1 MHRSDDNKVKY
12 QIGDFQLIQYQIL
25 QIDIEIIVCQTVQRI
40 TDEILVVQI
49 RIIFTL
55 QKEQLHWKINAK

>member
-1 MHRSDDNKVKY
+1 MHRSDENKVKY

-25 QIDIEIIVCQTVQRI
+25 QIDIKRIVCQTVQRI

-55 QKEQLHWKINAK
+55 QKEQLH

>member
-1 MHRSDDNKVKY
+1 MHRSDDIKVKY

-25 QIDIEIIVCQTVQRI
+25 QIDIKRIVCQTVQRI

>member
-12 QIGDFQLIQYQIL
+12 KIGDFQLIQYQIL
-25 QIDIEIIVCQTVQRI
+25 QIDIKRIVCQTVQRI

-55 QKEQLHWKINAK
+55 QKEQLH

>member
-25 QIDIEIIVCQTVQRI
+25 QIDIKRIVCQTVQRI

>member
-25 QIDIEIIVCQTVQRI
+25 QIDIKRIVCQTVQRI
-40 TDEILVVQI
+40 TNEILVVQI
-49 RIIFTL
+49 RIIFAL

>member
-25 QIDIEIIVCQTVQRI
+25 QIDIKRIVCQTVQRI
-40 TDEILVVQI
+40 TDEILAVQI

>member
-25 QIDIEIIVCQTVQRI
+25 QIDIKRIVCQTVQRI

-55 QKEQLHWKINAK
+55 QKERLH

>member
-25 QIDIEIIVCQTVQRI
+25 QIDIKRIVC
-40 TDEILVVQI
+40 
-49 RIIFTL
+49 
-55 QKEQLHWKINAK
+55 

>member
-25 QIDIEIIVCQTVQRI
+25 QIDIKRIVCQTVQRI

-55 QKEQLHWKINAK
+55 QKEQLH

>member
-25 QIDIEIIVCQTVQRI
+25 QIDIKRIACQTVQRI

-55 QKEQLHWKINAK
+55 QKEQLH

>member
-12 QIGDFQLIQYQIL
+12 QLGDFQLIQYQIL
-25 QIDIEIIVCQTVQRI
+25 QIDIKRIVCQTVQRI

-49 RIIFTL
+49 HIIFTL

>member
-25 QIDIEIIVCQTVQRI
+25 QIDIKKIVCQTVQRI

>member
-12 QIGDFQLIQYQIL
+12 QLGDFQLIQYQIL
-25 QIDIEIIVCQTVQRI
+25 QIDIKRIVCQTVQRI

>member
-1 MHRSDDNKVKY
+1 MHKSDDNKVKY

-25 QIDIEIIVCQTVQRI
+25 QIDIKRIVCQTVQRI

-49 RIIFTL
+49 RIIFIL

>member
-1 MHRSDDNKVKY
+1 MHRSDANKVKY
-12 QIGDFQLIQYQIL
+12 QLGDFQLIQYQIL
-25 QIDIEIIVCQTVQRI
+25 QIDIKRIVCQTVQRI

>member
-1 MHRSDDNKVKY
+1 MHRSDENKVKY

-25 QIDIEIIVCQTVQRI
+25 QIDIKRIVCQTVQRI

>member
-25 QIDIEIIVCQTVQRI
+25 QIDIKRIVCQTVQRI

-49 RIIFTL
+49 RIIFTM
-55 QKEQLHWKINAK
+55 QKEQLH

>member
-25 QIDIEIIVCQTVQRI
+25 QIDIKRIVCQTVQRI
-40 TDEILVVQI
+40 TNEILVVQI

-55 QKEQLHWKINAK
+55 QKEQLH

>member
-25 QIDIEIIVCQTVQRI
+25 QIDIKRIVCQTVQRI
-40 TDEILVVQI
+40 TAEILVVQI

>member
-1 MHRSDDNKVKY
+1 MHRSDENKVKY

>member
-1 MHRSDDNKVKY
+1 MHRSDENKVKY

-25 QIDIEIIVCQTVQRI
+25 QIDIKRIVCQTVQRI
-40 TDEILVVQI
+40 TNEILVVQI

>member
-25 QIDIEIIVCQTVQRI
+25 QIDIKRIVCQTVQRI
-40 TDEILVVQI
+40 TNEILVVQI

>member
-12 QIGDFQLIQYQIL
+12 QIGDFQLIQCQIL
-25 QIDIEIIVCQTVQRI
+25 QIDIKRIVCQTVQRI

-55 QKEQLHWKINAK
+55 QKEQLYWKINAK

>member
-12 QIGDFQLIQYQIL
+12 QIRDFQLIQYQIL
-25 QIDIEIIVCQTVQRI
+25 QIDIKRIVCQTVQRI

>member
-25 QIDIEIIVCQTVQRI
+25 QIDIKRIVCQTVQRI

-49 RIIFTL
+49 HIIFTP
-55 QKEQLHWKINAK
+55 QKEQLH

>member
-25 QIDIEIIVCQTVQRI
+25 QIGIKRIVCQTVQRI

-55 QKEQLHWKINAK
+55 QKEQLH